1 MPGELGRSYPAIMSK
16 GLASHPSVRCGIDT
30 GGTFTDLIGVDDA
43 TGDLII
49 GKYPSSPKDSIKSLV
64 GVIHESGLKVENASS
79 IVLGTTLGLNALLQR
94 KGARVIFITTSGFE
108 DVLFIQRMNRRHH
121 YSFEWEKPQALVKRS
136 DCLGIQERIDS
147 RGRVLIPLSS
157 HELEGLAERI
167 QQRLQESPEQE
178 VSIAICLL
186 FSYLNPEHEL
196 LLKEY
201 LESRFPE
208 IPLSI
213 SHQVA
218 PIWREYERGS
228 TTVIDAFIKPILI
241 RYVESVRASLMM
253 LGPPIPWTI
262 MKSNGGHATA
272 AAVERQPV
280 NTVLSGL
287 SGGIIGARYFGDL
300 VDEKNLVTLDMGG
313 TSCDVG
319 LVRDGALSHVTN
331 YEVEWGMP
339 ISAPFVDVSSIGAGG
354 GSIARV
360 DKGGFLRVGPQS
372 AGADPGPACYDQGG
386 TEATVT
392 DANLVLG
399 RLNADYFLGGKM
411 KLNPAKAQS
420 VISSLADKMGL
431 DQAEAAQAIIDVADE
446 NMANAIRVI
455 SVERGLDPRE
465 FALVSFGGAGPLHTG
480 GIAEKIGM
488 HRIIVPL
495 YPGLCS
501 AFGTLIADFQVDK
514 ILSQHFRSDNIKAP
528 EVNKLFSEM
537 VKSAVDELRN
547 EGHSGK
553 PEVQRSISMRYAGQ
567 NYEHDVRIEAGT
579 ITAKKLEA
587 VFEEFHKLHQ
597 KFYGYSISRE
607 IIELIRF
614 NVKVI
619 GASKTPVL
627 KDIPKGKAPR
637 PAHKRPVY
645 FQDKGY
651 ISCPVYSRSTLPAGM
666 KLKGPAVIEEQ
677 DSTILLHPGNTL
689 MVNRKGVITITL

>member
-1 MPGELGRSYPAIMSK
+1 MSK
-16 GLASHPSVRCGIDT
+16 GLLVHPSIRCGIDT

-43 TGDLII
+43 TGDLVI
-49 GKYPSSPKDSIKSLV
+49 GKFPSSPKDSIKSVV
-64 GVIHESGLKVENASS
+64 GVIRESGLKIEQASS

-94 KGARVIFITTSGFE
+94 KGARVIFVTTAGFE

-121 YSFEWEKPQALVKRS
+121 YSFEWEKPAPLVKRY
-136 DCLGIQERIDS
+136 DCLGVQERIDA
-147 RGRVLIPLSS
+147 RGNVHVALSS
-157 HELEGLAERI
+157 AEMERLANSIEDRVK
-167 QQRLQESPEQE
+167 ESPGQD
-178 VSIAICLL
+178 VSIAVCLL

-196 LLKEY
+196 AVKAY
-201 LESRFPE
+201 LASRFPT

-213 SHQVA
+213 SHEVA

-228 TTVIDAFIKPILI
+228 TTVVDAFIKPILI
-241 RYVESVRASLMM
+241 RHVASVRASLKQ
-253 LGPPIPWTI
+253 LGPPRPWTI

-287 SGGIIGARYFGDL
+287 SGGIIGAKYFGQL
-300 VDEKNLVTLDMGG
+300 VDEQNLVTLDMGG

-319 LVRDGALSHVTN
+319 LVRNGALSHVTN

-372 AGADPGPACYDQGG
+372 AGADPGPACYGQEG
-386 TEATVT
+386 TEPTVT

-399 RLNADYFLGGKM
+399 RLNPDYFLGGKM
-411 KLNPAKAQS
+411 KLDPAKAHS
-420 VISSLADKMGL
+420 VVSALGEKMGMEC
-431 DQAEAAQAIIDVADE
+431 AAAAQAIIDVADE

-514 ILSQHFRSDNIKAP
+514 IFSQRFRSSDINAA
-528 EVNKLFSEM
+528 EVDKLFGKM
-537 VKSAVDELRN
+537 VKSAVAELRD
-547 EGHSGK
+547 EGYRGK
-553 PEVQRSISMRYAGQ
+553 HVVQRSISMRYAGQ
-567 NYEHDVRIEAGT
+567 NYEHDVRIAAGA
-579 ITAKKLEA
+579 ITRQKLEA
-587 VFEEFHKLHQ
+587 VFEEFHNLHQ

-607 IIELIRF
+607 VIELIRF
-614 NVKVI
+614 NVKVV
-619 GASKTPVL
+619 GASKAPRL
-627 KDIPKGKAPR
+627 KDIAKGKLPAPIR
-637 PAHKRPVY
+637 KRPVY
-645 FQDKGY
+645 FKDKGY
-651 ISCPVYSRSTLPAGM
+651 IPCPVFSRSSLPSGS
-666 KLKGPAVIEEQ
+666 KLKGPAVLEEE
-677 DSTILLHPGNTL
+677 DSTILLHPGSTL
-689 MVNRKGVITITL
+689 TVNRKGVITIAL

>member
-1 MPGELGRSYPAIMSK
+1 MTVKPRDFMSK
-16 GLASHPSVRCGIDT
+16 GLSVRPSVRCGIDT
-30 GGTFTDLIGVDDA
+30 GGTFTDLVGLDDA
-43 TGDLII
+43 TGGLIV
-49 GKYPSSPKDSIKSLV
+49 GKFPSSPKDSIKSLV
-64 GVIHESGLKVENASS
+64 GVIRESGLDIERASS

-94 KGARVIFITTSGFE
+94 HGARVIFVTTAGFE

-121 YSFEWEKPQALVKRS
+121 YSFEWEKPEPLVKRY
-136 DCLGIQERIDS
+136 DCLGIRERIDA
-147 RGRVLIPLSS
+147 RGRVQISLGSG
-157 HELEGLAERI
+157 EMERVASNI
-167 QQRLQESPEQE
+167 EKRLQESPGQDA
-178 VSIAICLL
+178 SIAVCLL

-196 LLKEY
+196 ALKEF
-201 LESRFPE
+201 LALKFPA

-213 SHQVA
+213 SHEVA

-228 TTVIDAFIKPILI
+228 TTVVDAFIKPMLI
-241 RYVESVRASLMM
+241 RYVESVRAGLRQ
-253 LGPPIPWTI
+253 LGPPRPWTI

-287 SGGIIGARYFGDL
+287 SGGIIGARYFGQL
-300 VDEKNLVTLDMGG
+300 AGEQNLVTLDMGG

-319 LVRDGALSHVTN
+319 LVRNGALSHVTN

-386 TEATVT
+386 REATVT

-399 RLNADYFLGGKM
+399 RLNAEYFLGGRM
-411 KLNPAKAQS
+411 KLNPARAQS
-420 VISSLADKMGL
+420 AVSALGEKMGL
-431 DQAEAAQAIIDVADE
+431 DRAAAAQAIIDVADE

-488 HRIIVPL
+488 RRIVVPL

-514 ILSQHFRSDNIKAP
+514 ILSQRFRSSDVEAAQ
-528 EVNKLFSEM
+528 VDKLFGKM
-537 VKSAVDELRN
+537 VKSAVAELRE
-547 EGHSGK
+547 EGYHGK
-553 PEVQRSISMRYAGQ
+553 HVVQRSISMRYAGQ
-567 NYEHDVRIEAGT
+567 NYEHDVSIAAGT
-579 ITAKKLEA
+579 INRHKLEA

-597 KFYGYSISRE
+597 QFYGYSISRE
-607 IIELIRF
+607 VIELIRF

-619 GASKTPVL
+619 GASKSPRL
-627 KDIPKGKAPR
+627 KDIAKGKLPS
-637 PAHKRPVY
+637 PIHKRPVY
-645 FQDKGY
+645 FKDKGY
-651 ISCPVYSRSTLPAGM
+651 VPCRVFNRSSLPSGS
-666 KLKGPAVIEEQ
+666 KLKGPAVIEEE

-689 MVNRKGVITITL
+689 TVNRKGVITIAL